1 MKDVQKA
8 LVKIEERKT
17 AAEEAYEGIVR
28 DLSRDENFES
38 SYRRLSYLNF
48 EIARR
53 EVFSEDA
60 TELLSERQTL
70 KDLVDEAFLK
80 KGALGYGKPRYYCEK
95 CKDTG
100 YADGKK
106 CDCLERERI
115 EVDLTDNPTL
125 RDLPDEMKGIDAAFY
140 GEREKEY
147 LLFIK
152 SIRKNFVKGEQ
163 NFVTLI
169 GKAGTGKTYI
179 AATAVKELLYAGKM
193 VSVVNA
199 VKLNKIFLEYHC
211 AYLSEKSGVWA
222 QLIEPDVLLIDDL
235 GAESLLNNVTE
246 QYLYELLVER
256 MDKKTIVTTNLSLES
271 IATRYNQRIMSRL
284 SDKRRS
290 LVLELVGTDLRIG

>member
-1 MKDVQKA
+1 MKDVRKA
-8 LVKIEERKT
+8 LLRIEERKE
-17 AAEEAYEGIVR
+17 AAEEGYEKIVR
-28 DLSRDENFES
+28 DLTNDESFEE

-53 EVFSEDA
+53 EVFSEDVSDLIA
-60 TELLSERQTL
+60 ERQTL
-70 KDLVDEAFLK
+70 RAVVDEAFVK
-80 KGALGYGKPRYYCEK
+80 KGALGYGKPRYSCSK

-100 YADGKK
+100 YVNGKK
-106 CDCLERERI
+106 CACLERERI
-115 EVDLTDNPTL
+115 EVDLTDNPVL
-125 RDLPDEMKGIDAAFY
+125 RDLPAEMKGIDVSFY
-140 GEREKEY
+140 GENAAAY
-147 LLFIK
+147 LLRIK
-152 SIRKNFVKGEQ
+152 SIRKSFVKGEQ

-169 GKAGTGKTYI
+169 GKAGTGKTYV
-179 AATAVKELLYAGKM
+179 AATAVKELLYAGQM

-211 AYLSEKSGVWA
+211 AYLSEKAAVWE

-235 GAESLLNNVTE
+235 GAESVLNNVTE

-256 MDKKTIVTTNLSLES
+256 MDKKTIVTTNLSLDS

-290 LVLELVGTDLRIG
+290 LVLELVGSDLRIG